1 MDELGKNMTAKDA
14 PIAAVIGAIN
24 LDILIQG
31 LPHFANPGEQVNG
44 PQVQVRPGGKARN
57 IASMLKHYLESDG
70 VSLVAKLV
78 LDTKGLYHV
87 LRQSLE
93 VDGIDTDHLILD
105 GSDFDAL
112 PTLSIFLNTRDH
124 QSASYYLPGDNEN
137 MSPADLDTRRALF
150 EQLSLLVMTLEIPI
164 PTACHA
170 LKLAQELGLKVML
183 DPGGQPPEQAV
194 DFSPLFEYPIY
205 ALKANAE
212 EAERITGIP
221 VTGFE
226 SAQQAAKML
235 KAKQVENVLITH
247 GKHGGYAFTSQESK
261 HIRITEPDEDEVSPL
276 ADATGC
282 GDQVMAVL
290 AGEFLWDKDFMASA
304 EVGIEAGTLQYN
316 RPGLADLSWEDIY
329 PF

>member
-1 MDELGKNMTAKDA
+1 MSDA

-24 LDILIQG
+24 IDILVQG
-31 LPHFANPGEQVNG
+31 LPHFAKNGEQVNG
-44 PQVQVRPGGKARN
+44 PQVQLRPGGKARN
-57 IASMLKHYLESDG
+57 IASMLSHYLENDG
-70 VSLVAKLV
+70 VALVAKLV

-93 VDGIDTDHLILD
+93 LDGIDTENLIMD
-105 GSDFDAL
+105 GSDLDAL

-137 MSPADLDTRRALF
+137 MSPADLDSRRSLF
-150 EQLSLLVMTLEIPI
+150 EQVSILVMTLEIPI

-170 LKLAQELGLKVML
+170 LKMAQEIGLKVML
-183 DPGGQPPEQAV
+183 DPGGQPPEEMV

-205 ALKANAE
+205 ALKGNAA
-212 EAERITGIP
+212 EAERLTGIP
-221 VTGFE
+221 VTDFQ
-226 SAQQAAKML
+226 SAQQAASILMDKG
-235 KAKQVENVLITH
+235 VENVLITD
-247 GKHGGYAFTSQESK
+247 GKHGGYAFTPQESQ
-261 HIRITEPDEDEVSPL
+261 HIRVSEFDEDEISPL

-290 AGEFLWDKDFMASA
+290 AGEYLWDKDFMTSA
-304 EVGIEAGTLQYN
+304 EVGIEAGTIQYN
-316 RPGLADLSWEDIY
+316 QPGLVNLSWEDIY

>member
-1 MDELGKNMTAKDA
+1 MTTNNA

-24 LDILIQG
+24 IDILVQG
-31 LPHFANPGEQVNG
+31 LPHFAQPGEQVNG
-44 PQVQVRPGGKARN
+44 PQVQLRPGGKARN
-57 IASMLKHYLESDG
+57 IASMLTHYLENDG

-93 VDGIDTDHLILD
+93 VDSIDTKNLILD
-105 GSDFDAL
+105 SSDLDAL

-124 QSASYYLPGDNEN
+124 QSASYYLPGNNEN
-137 MSPADLDTRRALF
+137 MSPADLDSRRSLF
-150 EQLSLLVMTLEIPI
+150 EQISVLVMTLEIPI

-170 LKLAQELGLKVML
+170 LQMAQEIGLKVML
-183 DPGGQPPEQAV
+183 DPGGQPPEKTV

-205 ALKANAE
+205 ALKANAA
-212 EAERITGIP
+212 EAERLTGIP
-221 VTGFE
+221 VSDFQ
-226 SAQQAAKML
+226 SAQQAAHLLMEKN
-235 KAKQVENVLITH
+235 VENVLITH
-247 GKHGGYAFTSQESK
+247 GKHGGYAFIPQESR
-261 HIRITEPDEDEVSPL
+261 HIRVSEFDEDAISPL

-290 AGEFLWDKDFMASA
+290 AGEYLWDKDFMTSA
-304 EVGIEAGTLQYN
+304 EVGIEAGTLQYKQ
-316 RPGLADLSWEDIY
+316 PGLVDLSWEDIY